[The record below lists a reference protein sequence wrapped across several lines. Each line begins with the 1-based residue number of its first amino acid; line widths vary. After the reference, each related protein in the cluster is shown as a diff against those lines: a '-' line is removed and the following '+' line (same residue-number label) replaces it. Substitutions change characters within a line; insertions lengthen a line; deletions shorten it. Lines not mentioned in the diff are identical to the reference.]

1 MCINVKKEYAGGKR
15 NIATCVFLNIFLILY
30 RSAYLSLEKS
40 RVEFLWA
47 LSLYELLAVPDIQS
61 AVNRIDNA
69 PAHEVVCGEVCGI
82 FIH

>member
-15 NIATCVFLNIFLILY
+15 NIATCVFLILY
-30 RSAYLSLEKS
+30 RSVYLSLEKS

>member
-1 MCINVKKEYAGGKR
+1 MHKCEKGIRRWQTKHCYLRIPYINR
-15 NIATCVFLNIFLILY
+15 CV
-30 RSAYLSLEKS
+30 YLSLEKS
-40 RVEFLWA
+40 RGSFLWA

>member
-1 MCINVKKEYAGGKR
+1 MCINVKKEYARGKR
-15 NIATCVFLNIFLILY
+15 NIATCVFLILY